1 MLLKEIVNKFDKR
14 IQKLS
19 QNPSATGL
27 QSTRLA
33 YEMIRD
39 YYRHLAEPKR
49 AGEFLTIHD
58 GFVPSEIL
66 DAMEIKILNLEFL
79 AYHCVQVGPHYIDR
93 AEKEG
98 ISSDTCSSCRCEMGL
113 VLDGGLPQPDFIIFE
128 SGTCENQL
136 KTNAFLADYFHCPLF
151 VLNTPYYLNQTS
163 IKSYVEEI
171 KELIGSLEDFTGKKL
186 DYDRMTES
194 ASRFRQAFA
203 SMRELNDLRKT
214 IPCPIRARD
223 ALRNI
228 GIVMHAGHDLRTV
241 EYFQGVCEEVR
252 GRVARGE
259 GVVPKEQYRLLW
271 CHTAPLFT
279 DIFTFLEEEYG
290 AVVVF
295 DELSYVGPPA
305 DESLGL
311 LEGIALEKIQYA
323 WNGPAERRLQIL
335 LKIAEEYKIDACIHF
350 SQWGCQIADGSAKMI
365 RDVLEERLGIPT
377 LILEG
382 DYMDFRINSEEQI
395 KAKLTSFMDIL
406 GKKR

>member
-1 MLLKEIVNKFDKR
+1 MLLKEMAEKFDRR
-14 IQKLS
+14 IQKLR
-19 QNPSATGL
+19 QNPSVSGL

-39 YYRHLAEPKR
+39 YYRYLAEPKR
-49 AGEFLTIHD
+49 EGEFLTIHD
-58 GFVPSEIL
+58 GFIPSEIL
-66 DAMEIKILNLEFL
+66 DAMDIRILNLEFL
-79 AYHCVQVGPHYIDR
+79 AYHCVQVCPHFIDR
-93 AEKEG
+93 AEKAG
-98 ISSDTCSSCRCEMGL
+98 ISSDTCSSCRCEIGL
-113 VLDGGLPQPDFIIFE
+113 VMDGGFPQPDFIIFE
-128 SGTCENQL
+128 TGTCENQF
-136 KTNAFLADYFHCPLF
+136 KTNAFLADYYHCPLF
-151 VLNTPYYLNQTS
+151 VINTPYYLNQTS
-163 IKSYVEEI
+163 IEYYVSEL
-171 KELIGSLEDFTGKKL
+171 KELIDSLERFTCKKL
-186 DYDRMTES
+186 DYDRVEET

-203 SMRELNDLRKT
+203 SMRELNELRKAV
-214 IPCPIRARD
+214 PCPIRGRD

-228 GIVMHAGHDLRTV
+228 GIIMHAGHDLRTV

-252 GRVARGE
+252 ARVVRGE
-259 GVVPKEQYRLLW
+259 GVVPKERYRLLW

-305 DESLGL
+305 DESRGL
-311 LEGIALEKIQYA
+311 LERIALEKIQYA

-350 SQWGCQIADGSAKMI
+350 SQWGCQIADGSAKLI
-365 RDVLEERLGIPT
+365 RDAMEERLGIPT

-395 KAKLTSFMDIL
+395 KAKLASFMDIL
-406 GKKR
+406 GEKK

>member
-1 MLLKEIVNKFDKR
+1 MLDKMVDKFAKR

-27 QSTRLA
+27 QSTKLA

-39 YYRHLAEPKR
+39 YYHHIAHSKTAQEP
-49 AGEFLTIHD
+49 LIIHD
-58 GFVPSEIL
+58 GFVPAEIL
-66 DAMEIKILNLEFL
+66 DAMDIKVLNLEFL
-79 AYHCVQVGPHYIDR
+79 AYHCVQASPYYIDL
-93 AEKEG
+93 AEKAG
-98 ISSDTCSSCRCEMGL
+98 VSSDTCSSCRCEIGI
-113 VLDGGLPQPDFIIFE
+113 VLDGSLPQPDFIIFE
-128 SGTCENQL
+128 TGTCENQF

-151 VLNTPYYLNQTS
+151 ALNTPYYLDQS
-163 IKSYVEEI
+163 SVKSYVKELQELINFLEEI
-171 KELIGSLEDFTGKKL
+171 TRKKL
-186 DYDRMTES
+186 NYDRLQETS
-194 ASRFRQAFA
+194 LRFRRAYA
-203 SMRELNDLRKT
+203 SMRELNELRKA
-214 IPCPIRARD
+214 IPCPIRGRD

-241 EYFQGVCEEVR
+241 EYFEGVCEEVR
-252 GRVARGE
+252 RRVNRGE
-259 GVVPKEQYRLLW
+259 GVVPEERYRLLW

-295 DELSYVGPPA
+295 DELSYVAPPA

-311 LEGIALEKIQYA
+311 LESIAFEKIQYS

-335 LKIAEEYKIDACIHF
+335 LKIAEEYKIDAAIHF

-365 RDVLEERLGIPT
+365 RDTLEERLGIPT

-382 DYMDFRINSEEQI
+382 DYMDYRINSEEQI
-395 KAKLTSFMDIL
+395 KAKLAAFMDIL
-406 GKKR
+406 EKKK